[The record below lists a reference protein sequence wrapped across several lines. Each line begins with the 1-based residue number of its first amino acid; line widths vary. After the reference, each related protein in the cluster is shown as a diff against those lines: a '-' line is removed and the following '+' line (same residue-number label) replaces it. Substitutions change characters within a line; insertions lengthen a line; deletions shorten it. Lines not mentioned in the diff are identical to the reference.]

1 MFLVTILLLAILA
14 IGAVSASED
23 ISDDVSAIESTDEV
37 VTDSVD
43 EVISNQIDDSVG
55 ETEPSIEKLEETD
68 PQEEILEEENEVKS
82 LTDLENRIENAQGD
96 IVLENDYKYSQG
108 DYNLTEIEFDYSYDL
123 DGQGY
128 TIDGDGKHISFVI
141 WGNDV
146 TVKNLIFKNLNNNY
160 NGHPLIYVN
169 GTGVRIENCT
179 FENITH
185 EGNNAPIIWVK
196 ACNSIISNCTFK
208 DTNSFQ
214 FMNIQNDDDPLGNV
228 QINNCTFT
236 NGNASY
242 SFISAAGYGA
252 DKIQVNNCSFEGI
265 NASYYLLHIYG
276 NDSQINN
283 CTFKDNIGGYY
294 GFITRQEG
302 NNTIMHNCTFENN
315 IACNSDNPDSSPIAV
330 FGDTHD
336 DSYENI
342 FLTNTTFKNNK
353 GIPIR
358 WYAESGNV
366 TGCVFIGNN
375 GTIDNQG
382 NVYRDN
388 GKYDFEV
395 IVKDNIIIGAS
406 GGYVP
411 LDPVGPGGFIPI
423 GGGDDNL
430 FVNITNYGPKQG
442 NIVILLNG
450 TECYNKVES
459 EKHAL
464 INIDDLNP
472 LKAGELNLVIKYVFG
487 EGEYDL
493 YDDTITINYL
503 LRIINSEVLDGVSP
517 NGAVDLYITLPKTA
531 TGTLIF
537 SDENQNR
544 TIEYAD
550 GEAKYTL
557 KASDYKEMGIHSFTI
572 TLVNDPNFP
581 EQGSMYDFSI
591 WPNVDVPM
599 YIAEGETDYIT
610 YDFPDD
616 IMSNLL
622 IYHVIEGT
630 SGDYEYELI
639 LNESIKGFGL
649 VPLPENLTLYK
660 GEDSK
665 VHLKIVVPGVEL
677 KDDESIVYIIN
688 NNENFSS
695 RIESNTIDIGGYT
708 LINVTSKSTENAVVY
723 LFIDYSNPMGKEP
736 QMYPLEGSDSL
747 NIHVSNLAPGQHK
760 IKMLIV
766 SMLLGPVYSNN
777 FIVTVGRDPT
787 LAIVDMGATVEEGS
801 PATIHITANETF
813 SGAVTVY
820 VNGKELGNITLSN
833 GEADFVIGAANLKL
847 GENTVKVTSQAND
860 VFFAGS
866 AENSFT
872 VIPKE
877 NGNSTP
883 SGNKSIKVPAKIVAK
898 NYSAYYNKGIYTV
911 KVYGTDG
918 KLAKGVT
925 VVFKIKGK
933 KVKTVKTNS
942 KGIAKFKIPAKFV
955 PKKYK
960 ITVSALGKTVTKIVT
975 IKQVLKLK
983 KVKVKRSAK
992 KLIITATLKEGK
1004 KALKGKKIIFRF
1016 KGKKYTRKTNKKGV
1030 AKLVIKKKVLKK
1042 LKVGKKVT
1050 YKATY
1055 LKDTVKRTVKVKK

>member
-14 IGAVSASED
+14 ISAVSASED
-23 ISDDVSAIESTDEV
+23 ISDDVAAIESTDEV

-43 EVISNQIDDSVG
+43 EVISNQIDDSIE

-96 IVLENDYKYSQG
+96 VVLENDYKYSQG

-141 WGNDV
+141 WSNDV
-146 TVKNLIFKNLNNNY
+146 TVKNLIFKNLNNHD

-214 FMNIQNDDDPLGNV
+214 FMNIQNDDDPLENV
-228 QINNCTFT
+228 QIN
-236 NGNASY
+236 
-242 SFISAAGYGA
+242 
-252 DKIQVNNCSFEGI
+252 
-265 NASYYLLHIYG
+265 
-276 NDSQINN
+276 
-283 CTFKDNIGGYY
+283 
-294 GFITRQEG
+294 
-302 NNTIMHNCTFENN
+302 NCTFENN
-315 IACNSDNPDSSPIAV
+315 IACNSDNPDSFPIAV
-330 FGDTHD
+330 FGGTND
-336 DSYENI
+336 DSYGNI

-395 IVKDNIIIGAS
+395 IVNDNIIIGAS

-450 TECYNKVES
+450 TECYNKVGS
-459 EKHAL
+459 EKHTL

-630 SGDYEYELI
+630 SGDYE
-639 LNESIKGFGL
+639 
-649 VPLPENLTLYK
+649 
-660 GEDSK
+660 
-665 VHLKIVVPGVEL
+665 
-677 KDDESIVYIIN
+677 
-688 NNENFSS
+688 
-695 RIESNTIDIGGYT
+695 
-708 LINVTSKSTENAVVY
+708 
-723 LFIDYSNPMGKEP
+723 
-736 QMYPLEGSDSL
+736 
-747 NIHVSNLAPGQHK
+747 
-760 IKMLIV
+760 
-766 SMLLGPVYSNN
+766 
-777 FIVTVGRDPT
+777 
-787 LAIVDMGATVEEGS
+787 
-801 PATIHITANETF
+801 
-813 SGAVTVY
+813 
-820 VNGKELGNITLSN
+820 
-833 GEADFVIGAANLKL
+833 
-847 GENTVKVTSQAND
+847 
-860 VFFAGS
+860 
-866 AENSFT
+866 
-872 VIPKE
+872 
-877 NGNSTP
+877 
-883 SGNKSIKVPAKIVAK
+883 
-898 NYSAYYNKGIYTV
+898 
-911 KVYGTDG
+911 
-918 KLAKGVT
+918 
-925 VVFKIKGK
+925 
-933 KVKTVKTNS
+933 
-942 KGIAKFKIPAKFV
+942 
-955 PKKYK
+955 
-960 ITVSALGKTVTKIVT
+960 
-975 IKQVLKLK
+975 
-983 KVKVKRSAK
+983 
-992 KLIITATLKEGK
+992 
-1004 KALKGKKIIFRF
+1004 
-1016 KGKKYTRKTNKKGV
+1016 
-1030 AKLVIKKKVLKK
+1030 
-1042 LKVGKKVT
+1042 
-1050 YKATY
+1050 
-1055 LKDTVKRTVKVKK
+1055 